1 MRMWMVPPEMM
12 CRKHLLGEHV
22 EIHMLAGSLRRK
34 RSIEGH
40 LAAGQLEP
48 QSIHR
53 RHAALV
59 AEMRRRGYRH
69 QSPLLPVDGKTP
81 HGLVDVAASTKEL
94 QKRCPDCRARM
105 NVRRKT
111 ITREELTRLAFCN
124 STRLPRKVNVDGRL
138 REWVGIGWIDIG
150 PFNRRYTTVEEV

>member
-1 MRMWMVPPEMM
+1 MRMWMVPPEVM

-59 AEMRRRGYRH
+59 AEMRRRGFKH
-69 QSPLLPVDGKTP
+69 QSPLPSAGRLTSR
-81 HGLVDVAASTKEL
+81 HRIARVDVAKSMNEL
-94 QKRCPDCRARM
+94 ATRCKDCRLGMHVDILRGW
-105 NVRRKT
+105 R
-111 ITREELTRLAFCN
+111 TR
-124 STRLPRKVNVDGRL
+124 
-138 REWVGIGWIDIG
+138 
-150 PFNRRYTTVEEV
+150 